1 MRVRNGAEGRSVRGR
16 RLTVADDPILVTIE
30 IRFRTSGDPAPLAA
44 RVRESVSLIVGRDEL
59 EEFRTRV
66 LPLAAPPRRGPEPI
80 E

>member
-1 MRVRNGAEGRSVRGR
+1 M
-16 RLTVADDPILVTIE
+16 ADDPILVTIE

-66 LPLAAPPRRGPEPI
+66 LPLAAPPRPGPEPI

>member
-1 MRVRNGAEGRSVRGR
+1 MRVRDGAEGRSVRGR

-66 LPLAAPPRRGPEPI
+66 LPLAAPPRPGPEPI

>member
-66 LPLAAPPRRGPEPI
+66 LPLAAPPRPGPEPI